1 MDKIFSSQV
10 ELIREAFHYQS
21 RFDGSTM
28 VFKIDFPVTEDPAFS
43 YLVKDLAL
51 LAQTGFR
58 VVIVPGAKEWIDAV
72 LAEYR
77 IVSGYIYEKKG
88 EESALPAAGIRI
100 TTGAAIPFV
109 EMAAFH
115 VATRF
120 MTGLSASRVDAVVG
134 NFVLSRGLGVIEG
147 VDMEHTGRVDKILTD
162 SISRLLNLGMVPIL
176 PCIGWSPAGKPYNVP
191 SDEIALAASAALG
204 AVKLFI
210 VSMNGGLRKG
220 AYTIPENI
228 AVGEKGRV
236 VRLSP
241 QEAEA
246 VLAANRGPAAK
257 EGPAGETD
265 RTERP
270 ADRPLGELGLALR
283 ASKAGVERVH
293 IIDGREEG
301 AILRELFSN
310 LGAGTMVYADEYES
324 IRPLKGTDIPDL
336 LRLMEPLMRQG
347 ILVRRSAEEVREKEG
362 DYAVFEID
370 GSIHASGALH
380 DWGEGQ
386 GEIAAIAT
394 DPAYTDMG
402 LGRRIVRYLIDRAIK
417 QGFRRV
423 FVLTTRTQDWFE
435 FLGFKECTVESLPE
449 KKRRNY
455 DRERR
460 SKVFALE
467 IGG

>member
-1 MDKIFSSQV
+1 MDKSFSSQV

-72 LAEYR
+72 LAEYG
-77 IVSGYIYEKKG
+77 IVSGYIYEKEG
-88 EESALPAAGIRI
+88 EESALSPAGIRI

-120 MTGLSASRVDAVVG
+120 MTGLSASRVDAVIG
-134 NFVLSRGLGVIEG
+134 NFVRSRGLGVIEG

-191 SDEIALAASAALG
+191 SEEIALAASAALG

-210 VSMNGGLRKG
+210 VSMNGGLRKET
-220 AYTIPENI
+220 YTIPENI
-228 AVGEKGRV
+228 AADEKGRI

-246 VLAANRGPAAK
+246 VLAANRRGPVKDAGNNG
-257 EGPAGETD
+257 EG
-265 RTERP
+265 ERP
-270 ADRPLGELGLALR
+270 ADKPLRELGLALR

-336 LRLMEPLMRQG
+336 MRLMEPLMRQG

-362 DYAVFEID
+362 DYAVFGID

-394 DPAYTDMG
+394 DPAYADMG
-402 LGRRIVRYLIDRAIK
+402 LGRRIVRYLIDRAVK

-435 FLGFKECTVESLPE
+435 FLGFKECTVDSLPE

-467 IGG
+467 IG